1 MSELDP
7 IEFYDILKAHQRY
20 IDALSTLASL
30 LPDDDPLNP
39 LLCVLSDSLDRSMV
53 PVMVNG
59 LKLSEAVTERFM
71 SSE

>member
-7 IEFYDILKAHQRY
+7 IESYDILKVHQRY

-39 LLCVLSDSLDRSMV
+39 LLCVLSDSLERSMV
-53 PVMVNG
+53 PVMING
-59 LKLSEAVTERFM
+59 LKLSEAITERFTA
-71 SSE
+71 SE